1 MTLTRNLRLPNLEHW
16 YMFPGSVYP
25 EPTYNNTSLEVYIWE
40 EDMIYI
46 NDY

>member
-1 MTLTRNLRLPNLEHW
+1 MTLTRNLRLSNLEHW
-16 YMFPGSVYP
+16 YMFLGSVYP
-25 EPTYNNTSLEVYIWE
+25 ELAYNNTSLEVYIWE